1 MYYEYP
7 FDEDLWDVDT
17 QFMFGSSILV
27 SPKVNQKFILV
38 NETIQLGEDTV
49 TNNKQTPVYEVN
61 PILPETYYDWNTKR
75 QLDVGKY

>member
-7 FDEDLWDVDT
+7 FDEDLWDVET

-38 NETIQLGEDTV
+38 NETI
-49 TNNKQTPVYEVN
+49 
-61 PILPETYYDWNTKR
+61 
-75 QLDVGKY
+75 